1 MLRRLLV
8 AVWCLAAPAL
18 AQGPSAAWRALATPH
33 FRVHYTAPDEAWAL
47 DAAAKLEAIRERVIT
62 EVGYA
67 APGITDV
74 IVADPAARAN
84 GMALPL
90 LGSPRMVLW
99 ASPPG
104 PASAL
109 GTYRDWVELLALHEE
124 THLEHL
130 LRPSRDPWR
139 RAVEALLPLGPIALD
154 APRWLVEGY
163 ATLVEGAL
171 TGSGRPN
178 SDLRAAI
185 LREKARA
192 GALPTYSEL
201 AGDRRSWLG
210 TSMAYLAGSAY
221 LEWLV
226 ERSGPDSL
234 RHLWARMT
242 ARTGRGFEQAF
253 AGVFGDP
260 PETLYGRFTAE
271 LTWRAVETGR
281 RLAPE
286 EREGTVWQALRW
298 TTGDPAVSPDGRMI
312 ALVVRAREAASR
324 LVVWPTGPDLDAERA
339 WKERVAEELRRDPE
353 DVAPVR
359 TGPLP
364 RAPLHEL
371 VTTNGAEPFTPRWLP
386 DGRAIVF
393 TRFETDADGVLHP
406 DLFRWEPATGRVTR
420 LTRFADV
427 READPAPDGHWAVA
441 VRDRHGLSQ
450 LVRVD
455 LVDGTVST
463 LTEPSLAHP
472 VAQPQVSPD
481 GGRVAF
487 VRHRDGAWEL
497 VVRALGGEE
506 TVLPAPA
513 GATVAEPAWSA
524 DGKAVIASVGR
535 GGFIDLMSFPA
546 AGGAPRRLTRTI
558 GAALAPA
565 PTPDGS
571 AVFFLSLRAGGLDLC
586 RLELGGAVPGHV
598 PAMTGLEPAVRPPAP
613 PLPPALPEAKVERG
627 RPYGIGRPEVIALAG
642 GAVAPSGRVLEL
654 GVRDGDVVGRL
665 DALAIG
671 AVGDAAGPRG
681 GTLAA
686 AWRGWPVA
694 LSLQLFATR
703 ERPSRQPVRVAGLG
717 ERLDLDRRGLELAAA
732 RERRWDTGRLRV
744 AGGLLLDRLEPAAG
758 RAVNRRVGFLAAAV
772 ATTSSRGPWRFPR
785 RLEARV
791 DAGRTGGDGWR
802 RYGGSFELGALR
814 NGSGVLLAY
823 DRESARDARYDA
835 DRLQLGGIDGSLLP
849 ASELANRVAVA
860 ALPAGTRLGDEHEG
874 ERATVML
881 LGVPL
886 FFERHRVWG
895 AGRARGDWLR
905 LVGVEWALA
914 SGSLPLVK
922 LPGFDLTVGAARVL
936 DPPLADRTEAWLSLG
951 WRP

>member
-1 MLRRLLV
+1 VLRKLLV
-8 AVWCLAAPAL
+8 AVWCLASPAL
-18 AQGPSAAWRALATPH
+18 AQRPSASWRTVATPH
-33 FRVHYTAPDEAWAL
+33 FRVHYTAPDETWAL
-47 DAAAKLEAIRERVIT
+47 DAASKLEAIRSRVAA

-67 APGITDV
+67 APEVTDV

-84 GMALPL
+84 GMALPI

-104 PASAL
+104 PASAI

-124 THLEHL
+124 THLEHM

-139 RAVEALLPLGPIALD
+139 RIVEALLPLGPIALD

-192 GALPTYSEL
+192 GALPTYAEL
-201 AGDRRSWLG
+201 AGDRSSWLG
-210 TSMAYLAGSAY
+210 TSMAYLEGSAY

-253 AGVFGDP
+253 AGVFGER

-271 LTWRAVETGR
+271 LTWRAVEAER

-298 TTGDPAVSPDGRMI
+298 TTGEPAVSPDGRMV
-312 ALVVRAREAASR
+312 ALVLRDREAASR
-324 LVVWPTGPDLDAERA
+324 LVVWRTGPDLEAERA
-339 WKERVAEELRRDPE
+339 WSERAAAQLRRDPE

-359 TGPLP
+359 ARPLP

-371 VTTNGAEPFTPRWLP
+371 VTRNGAEPFTPRWMP

-393 TRFETDADGVLHP
+393 VRFETDADGVLHP
-406 DLFRWEPATGRVTR
+406 DLFRWEPGNGRVTR

-427 READPAPDGHWAVA
+427 READPAPDGRWVVA

-450 LVRVD
+450 LVRVE
-455 LVDGTVST
+455 LADGSVSA
-463 LTEPSLAHP
+463 LTPPSLADP
-472 VAQPQVSPD
+472 VAQPRVSPD

-487 VRHRDGAWEL
+487 VRHRGGAWEL
-497 VVRALGGEE
+497 VVRTLGGGE
-506 TVLPAPA
+506 TGLPAPA
-513 GATVAEPAWSA
+513 GATVADPAWSA

-535 GGFIDLMSFPA
+535 DGFIDLMAFPA
-546 AGGAPRRLTRTI
+546 AGGAPRPLTRTI

-565 PTPDGS
+565 PTPDGA
-571 AVFFLSLRAGGLDLC
+571 AVFFLSLRAGGLDLS
-586 RLELGGAVPGHV
+586 RLELGGRAPGPA
-598 PAMTGLEPAVRPPAP
+598 PAMPDLGPAVRPPAP
-613 PLPPALPEAKVERG
+613 PPPPALAEAELG
-627 RPYGIGRPEVIALAG
+627 PGHPYGVGRQEITPLAG
-642 GAVAPSGRVLEL
+642 GSFSPSGCALEL
-654 GVRDGDVVGRL
+654 GVRAGDVVGRL
-665 DALAIG
+665 DTVAIAG
-671 AVGDAAGPRG
+671 LGDAAGPRG

-686 AWRGWPVA
+686 AWRGWPLA
-694 LSLQLFATR
+694 LSLQLFSTR
-703 ERPSRQPVRVAGLG
+703 ERPSRQPVQVAGLG
-717 ERLDLDRRGLELAAA
+717 DRLDLDRRGLELAAS
-732 RERRWDTGRLRV
+732 RERRWDTGRLRIS
-744 AGGLLLDRLEPAAG
+744 GGLLLDRLEPASG
-758 RAVNRRVGFLAAAV
+758 GTVSRRAGFLAAAV
-772 ATTSSRGPWRFPR
+772 TTTSSRGRWRFPH
-785 RLEARV
+785 RLEARI
-791 DAGRTGGDGWR
+791 DAGSTGGGGWR
-802 RYGGSFELGALR
+802 RYGGSLELGAFR
-814 NGSGVLLAY
+814 NGSGVLLLY
-823 DRESARDARYDA
+823 DRESERDARYDA
-835 DRLQLGGIDGSLLP
+835 DRLQLGGVASSLLP
-849 ASELANRVAVA
+849 SSELAGRLAVP
-860 ALPAGTRLGDEHEG
+860 ALPAGTRIGDEHEG
-874 ERATVML
+874 ERATVTL
-881 LGVPL
+881 FGVPL
-886 FFERHRVWG
+886 FFARHRVWS
-895 AGRARGDWLR
+895 AGEASGGWLR

-914 SGSLPLVK
+914 GGPSPLVR
-922 LPGFDLTVGAARVL
+922 LPGFELTVGAARVL
-936 DPPLADRTEAWLSLG
+936 DPRLADRTQAWLALG

>member
-1 MLRRLLV
+1 MLRRLLI

-18 AQGPSAAWRALATPH
+18 AQGPSAAWRTLATPH
-33 FRVHYTAPDEAWAL
+33 FRVHYTAPDEAWAQ
-47 DAAAKLEAIRERVIT
+47 DAAAKLEAVRSRVIA

-67 APGITDV
+67 APEVTDV

-84 GMALPL
+84 GMALPI

-104 PASAL
+104 PASAI

-139 RAVEALLPLGPIALD
+139 RIVEALLPLGPIALD

-192 GALPTYSEL
+192 GALPTYAEL

-242 ARTGRGFEQAF
+242 ARRGRGFEQAF
-253 AGVFGDP
+253 AGVFGEP
-260 PETLYGRFTAE
+260 PGTLYGRFSAE
-271 LTWRAVETGR
+271 LTWRAVEAER

-298 TTGDPAVSPDGRMI
+298 TTGEPAVSPDGRMV
-312 ALVVRAREAASR
+312 ALVVRDREAASR

-339 WKERVAEELRRDPE
+339 WKERVAEQLRRDPD

-359 TGPLP
+359 ARPLP
-364 RAPLHEL
+364 RTPLHEL
-371 VTTNGAEPFTPRWLP
+371 VTTDGAEPFTPRWLP

-406 DLFRWEPATGRVTR
+406 DLFRWEPESGRVTR

-427 READPAPDGHWAVA
+427 REVDPAPDGRWAVA
-441 VRDRHGLSQ
+441 VRDRHGFSQ
-450 LVRVD
+450 LVRVE
-455 LVDGTVST
+455 LADGSVSA
-463 LTEPSLAHP
+463 LSPPSLADP
-472 VAQPQVSPD
+472 VAQPRVSPD
-481 GGRVAF
+481 GDRVAF
-487 VRHRDGAWEL
+487 VRHRGGSWEL
-497 VVRALGGEE
+497 VVRAPGGGE

-513 GATVAEPAWSA
+513 GATVADPAWSA

-535 GGFIDLMSFPA
+535 GGFIDLMSFPVT
-546 AGGAPRRLTRTI
+546 GGAPRPLTRTI

-565 PTPDGS
+565 PTPDGR
-571 AVFFLSLRAGGLDLC
+571 AVFFLSLRVGGLDLC
-586 RLELGGAVPGHV
+586 RLELGDAVPGHV

-613 PLPPALPEAKVERG
+613 PRPPPLAEGDVGPG
-627 RPYGIGRPEVIALAG
+627 RPYGFGRQEITPLAG
-642 GAVAPSGRVLEL
+642 GSVAPSGRVLEL
-654 GVRDGDVVGRL
+654 GVRAGDVVGRL
-665 DALAIG
+665 DAVAI
-671 AVGDAAGPRG
+671 AALGDAAGPRG

-717 ERLDLDRRGLELAAA
+717 ERLDLDRRGLEFAAS
-732 RERRWDTGRLRV
+732 RERRWDTGRLRIT
-744 AGGLLLDRLEPAAG
+744 GGLLLDRLETASG
-758 RAVNRRVGFLAAAV
+758 GTVGRRVGFLAATV
-772 ATTSSRGPWRFPR
+772 ATTSSRGPWRFPH

-814 NGSGVLLAY
+814 DGSGVLLAY
-823 DRESARDARYDA
+823 DRESARGAGYDV
-835 DRLQLGGIDGSLLP
+835 DRLQLGGVNSSLLP
-849 ASELANRVAVA
+849 ASEFANRVAVP
-860 ALPAGTRLGDEHEG
+860 ALPAGTRIGDEHEG

-895 AGRARGDWLR
+895 AGQARGGWLR
-905 LVGVEWALA
+905 LVGVEWALS
-914 SGSLPLVK
+914 SGALPLVK

-936 DPPLADRTEAWLSLG
+936 DPPLADRTEAWLALG